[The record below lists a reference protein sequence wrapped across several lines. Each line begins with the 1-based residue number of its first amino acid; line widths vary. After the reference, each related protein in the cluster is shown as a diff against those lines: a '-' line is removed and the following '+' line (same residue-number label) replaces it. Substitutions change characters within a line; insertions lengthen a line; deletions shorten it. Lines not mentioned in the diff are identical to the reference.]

1 MALTDFNGLKSAIAL
16 WSKRDDVTD
25 FLDDFISLAEND
37 IDKSLQLRTN
47 EKRALATINN
57 VDRFI
62 VLPTGFIEMR
72 SLRILVGSDWEDV
85 MFRVPDSLNIKETAG
100 TPYFYTINKQIEF
113 DRVPDK
119 SYQLEMVYYKKLT
132 PLSITN
138 TTNNVLTDYPDVYLY
153 GSLAHLYRWARDEQ
167 NASYYDNFFNQSI
180 ARANMQEKRGR
191 YGASPQIALPTGEV
205 P

>member
-1 MALTDFNGLKSAIAL
+1 MSLTDFNGLKSAIAL
-16 WSKRDDVTD
+16 WSRRDDVTNS
-25 FLDDFISLAEND
+25 LDDFISLAEND

-62 VLPTGFIEMR
+62 TLPTGFIEMR
-72 SLRILVGSDWEDV
+72 SLRILVGVDWEDV
-85 MFRVPDSLNIKETAG
+85 MFRVPDGLNIKETAG

-113 DRVPDK
+113 DRVPDQ

-132 PLSITN
+132 PLSATN
-138 TTNNVLTDYPDVYLY
+138 TTNNVLTDYPDLYLY
-153 GSLAHLYRWARDEQ
+153 GALTHLYKWARDEE
-167 NASYYDNFFNQSI
+167 NASYYDNIFNQAI

>member
-1 MALTDFNGLKSAIAL
+1 MALTDFNGLKSSIAL
-16 WSKRDDVTD
+16 WSKRDDVTN

-72 SLRILVGSDWEDV
+72 SLRILVGVNWEDV
-85 MFRVPDSLNIKETAG
+85 VFRVPDVLNIKETAG

-113 DRVPDK
+113 DRVPDQ

-138 TTNNVLTDYPDVYLY
+138 TTNNVLTDYPDLYLY
-153 GSLAHLYRWARDEQ
+153 GSLTHLYKWARDEE
-167 NASYYDNFFNQSI
+167 NASYYDNIFNQAI

-191 YGASPQIALPTGEV
+191 YGASPQIAQPTGMV